1 MSPGEW
7 AGLITAI
14 TGGVTAIIGA
24 LAGLLLQLRRI
35 SPNERRDAA
44 EQASSTDEKQ
54 DEQLRQLQAEIERL
68 KQERGEEGPP
78 S

>member
-7 AGLITAI
+7 AGLISAV
-14 TGGVTAIIGA
+14 TGGVATILGAVGA
-24 LAGLLLQLRRI
+24 LILQVRRI
-35 SPNERRDAA
+35 SPRERHDAA

-54 DEQLRQLQAEIERL
+54 DEELRLLREKLERL
-68 KQERGEEGPP
+68 ERGEESP